1 MIKNATSA
9 REYLRILKD
18 KELFTPSD
26 VIFMQFLLRE
36 TNCGLLNDKCI
47 AYAKTQKAL
56 CFYEEPIRNGY
67 KKVQFHVQGNISN
80 YTADQIG
87 IIKESVAAI
96 IGCDN
101 EEIHLNGFYNSDS
114 FFVVLSMK
122 EKYVNGLFN
131 MKQQDKKN
139 LIKLNIDYF
148 IIDSGHI
155 YLKNPKAE
163 KNKKSDEKLKMVYPK
178 MLNEEEEFQL
188 LHKAS
193 CLPRYTYHWS
203 LVEWYMEGLPKD
215 IIFTRY
221 RLESC
226 LIIIGGIITDE
237 EKKVLF
243 GESALSE
250 RQNVKGLQKETENY
264 TAFLIVYF
272 FNGDLTKMGEDI
284 EKLDRILPLKDW
296 HGNVLVVME
305 MNYSCDRKIIIEEI
319 RTIGITKVEVVMK
332 TRSII
337 VQNITCILEQMLES
351 YLVGTKK
358 TLLDHSHTH
367 CVDSSLLEVNA
378 ILKRLKQA
386 KCYPEP
392 LAEIVEP
399 DKNEIDNI
407 LQRFPEKIIYSVQDG
422 NMLYIIASDQAT
434 KMSLE
439 TLLSGSGFQN
449 ISFVVTVEGKL
460 PISEL
465 SKTGVPLHGAKFVY
479 VNLGKEA
486 FNTDECFATT
496 GSLMQA
502 NNNSLMV
509 AVTCRHALEKE
520 DHFYTLIE
528 NSVVRLGEEVKQPN
542 NNMERL
548 HDDIS
553 VVRIDDTTRSIV
565 DEKCEKLL
573 IDTSKCPSPARISD
587 RTLVKGDIVHKRGAR
602 TGLTT
607 GIVKYVRT
615 QKIGRFSEQSP
626 VIFITGRDSIPFAE
640 KGDSGSLV
648 FQHSLDPEEKRLD
661 VLAMVQG
668 KVNVPIPNADVI
680 CFPFIK
686 GCENLQSHIPDIQNL
701 DFF

>member
-1 MIKNATSA
+1 M
-9 REYLRILKD
+9 
-18 KELFTPSD
+18 
-26 VIFMQFLLRE
+26 
-36 TNCGLLNDKCI
+36 
-47 AYAKTQKAL
+47 
-56 CFYEEPIRNGY
+56 
-67 KKVQFHVQGNISN
+67 
-80 YTADQIG
+80 
-87 IIKESVAAI
+87 
-96 IGCDN
+96 
-101 EEIHLNGFYNSDS
+101 
-114 FFVVLSMK
+114 
-122 EKYVNGLFN
+122 
-131 MKQQDKKN
+131 
-139 LIKLNIDYF
+139 
-148 IIDSGHI
+148 
-155 YLKNPKAE
+155 
-163 KNKKSDEKLKMVYPK
+163 
-178 MLNEEEEFQL
+178 
-188 LHKAS
+188 
-193 CLPRYTYHWS
+193 
-203 LVEWYMEGLPKD
+203 
-215 IIFTRY
+215 
-221 RLESC
+221 
-226 LIIIGGIITDE
+226 
-237 EKKVLF
+237 LF

-250 RQNVKGLQKETENY
+250 RQNVRGLQKEAENY

-284 EKLDRILPLKDW
+284 EKLDRILPLKDG
-296 HGNVLVVME
+296 HGHVLVVME
-305 MNYSCDRKIIIEEI
+305 MKYSCDRKIIIEGI
-319 RTIGITKVEVVMK
+319 RKIGITKVEVVMK

-337 VQNITCILEQMLES
+337 VQNITCILEQMLSS

-399 DKNEIDNI
+399 EKNEIDNI

-422 NMLYIIASDQAT
+422 NRLYIIASDQAT

-449 ISFVVTVEGKL
+449 ISLVVTVEDKL

-607 GIVKYVRT
+607 GIVKDVRT

-701 DFF
+701 DFFNH

>member
-1 MIKNATSA
+1 
-9 REYLRILKD
+9 
-18 KELFTPSD
+18 
-26 VIFMQFLLRE
+26 
-36 TNCGLLNDKCI
+36 
-47 AYAKTQKAL
+47 
-56 CFYEEPIRNGY
+56 
-67 KKVQFHVQGNISN
+67 
-80 YTADQIG
+80 
-87 IIKESVAAI
+87 
-96 IGCDN
+96 
-101 EEIHLNGFYNSDS
+101 
-114 FFVVLSMK
+114 
-122 EKYVNGLFN
+122 
-131 MKQQDKKN
+131 
-139 LIKLNIDYF
+139 
-148 IIDSGHI
+148 
-155 YLKNPKAE
+155 
-163 KNKKSDEKLKMVYPK
+163 
-178 MLNEEEEFQL
+178 
-188 LHKAS
+188 
-193 CLPRYTYHWS
+193 
-203 LVEWYMEGLPKD
+203 
-215 IIFTRY
+215 
-221 RLESC
+221 
-226 LIIIGGIITDE
+226 
-237 EKKVLF
+237 
-243 GESALSE
+243 
-250 RQNVKGLQKETENY
+250 
-264 TAFLIVYF
+264 
-272 FNGDLTKMGEDI
+272 
-284 EKLDRILPLKDW
+284 
-296 HGNVLVVME
+296 
-305 MNYSCDRKIIIEEI
+305 
-319 RTIGITKVEVVMK
+319 
-332 TRSII
+332 
-337 VQNITCILEQMLES
+337 
-351 YLVGTKK
+351 
-358 TLLDHSHTH
+358 
-367 CVDSSLLEVNA
+367 
-378 ILKRLKQA
+378 
-386 KCYPEP
+386 
-392 LAEIVEP
+392 
-399 DKNEIDNI
+399 
-407 LQRFPEKIIYSVQDG
+407 
-422 NMLYIIASDQAT
+422 MLYIIASDQAT